1 MRRRWGRVLLGLVCL
16 GLMARAQCGKDNRD
30 DKKGGILVTDFTIT
44 GTQAISATELARMTG
59 ELAGNCF
66 NDDSDEMGER
76 VRALFQ
82 DRGYFLPEVKS
93 VKLKP
98 GDPLASPKPVSMEAD
113 VVEGLQFR
121 VGEIDFVGYRAFA
134 PDKLR
139 QQFPLKTGAVFERS
153 KVAAGLQSLRKLYG
167 TSGYL
172 DYIAIPETQPGSNGI
187 MKLTLTFQE
196 GPQYRMDKVEFVG
209 QKEMTSR
216 LQVQW
221 KLAPGSVYDSSYIDK
236 YISTNREWLPE
247 GFARTDVHVVTD
259 CPKALVQVR
268 LVVDSAENASR
279 SPLKDVP
286 CEDTADKEKAK

>member
-1 MRRRWGRVLLGLVCL
+1 MRSRWGRVLLGLACL
-16 GLMARAQCGKDNRD
+16 SLMARAQCGKDNRD
-30 DKKGGILVTDFTIT
+30 DKKGGILVTEFTIT
-44 GTQAISATELARMTG
+44 GTQAISATELARMTA

-82 DRGYFLPEVKS
+82 DRGYFLAEVKS

-98 GDPLASPKPVSMEAD
+98 GDPLASPKPVSIEAD

-121 VGEIDFVGYRAFA
+121 VGEIVFAGYRAFPA
-134 PDKLR
+134 DTLR

-167 TSGYL
+167 TKGYL

-187 MKLTLTFQE
+187 MKLTITFQE
-196 GPQYRMDKVEFVG
+196 GPQYRLDKVEFAG
-209 QKEMTSR
+209 KKEMTSR

-221 KLAPGSVYDSSYIDK
+221 KLAPGSVYDSSYLDK
-236 YISTNREWLPE
+236 YIAENRDFLPQ
-247 GFARTDVHVVTD
+247 GFTRTGVQMATD

-268 LVVDSAENASR
+268 FVVDPAEDAAR
-279 SPLKDVP
+279 SPLKDVA
-286 CEDTADKEKAK
+286 CEETQEKAK